1 MNNINGFINLGNT
14 CYLNSTLQ
22 IIFSIQEIKDYFV
35 EKKFLEEL
43 NSNLKKI
50 NFKKDNNIKNNIL
63 FIQNFYTLI
72 RDYYQNN
79 KKTLTPQKLLN
90 SIRNINN
97 DFQGFNQHDSQ
108 EILLLIL
115 DVIHENL
122 KYDIDINYQGIPKNS
137 TDKLVIES
145 INALTKI
152 LNYKYSIVN
161 ELFFGMYYY
170 QYKSIENDSL
180 DLLISKKFEHF
191 NNLTLEYNG
200 NNLIENLD
208 IFFKNEILDS
218 ELHHEE
224 TNRKYKVSK
233 DIKIVNS
240 PKYLFIT
247 LKKYNNVNKKHNNQY
262 TFPLYNLDFSK
273 YCLGYDQYQC
283 NYDLLGAIC
292 HQGNLDYGHYYTVLN
307 KNNNW
312 IVLND
317 DDTENF
323 NIEKNK
329 NRLFNDAYVLLYMK
343 NKN

>member
-22 IIFSIQEIKDYFV
+22 IIFSIKEIQQYFV
-35 EKKFLEEL
+35 EKKFLDEL
-43 NSNLKKI
+43 NTNLKKVD
-50 NFKKDNNIKNNIL
+50 FKKNINVKNNIL

-72 RDYYQNN
+72 RDYCQNN
-79 KKTLTPQKLLN
+79 NKTITPQKLLK
-90 SIRNINN
+90 SIQSLNN
-97 DFQGFNQHDSQ
+97 DFEGFNQHDSQ

-115 DVIHENL
+115 DIIHENL
-122 KYDIDINYQGIPKNS
+122 KYDIDINYQGTPKND

-145 INALTKI
+145 IDALSKI

-170 QYKSIENDSL
+170 QYKSIEKNSL
-180 DLLISKKFEHF
+180 DMIVSKKFEHF
-191 NNLTLEYNG
+191 NNLTLEFNG

-208 IFFKNEILDS
+208 IFFKNELLDT
-218 ELHHEE
+218 ELYHDESKK
-224 TNRKYKVSK
+224 KYKVSK
-233 DIKIVNS
+233 NIKIVNS

-247 LKKYNNVNKKHNNQY
+247 LKKYNNFNKKHNNQY
-262 TFPLYNLDFSK
+262 TFPLFNLDFSK
-273 YCLGYDQYQC
+273 YCLGYDQYEC

-292 HQGNLDYGHYYTVLN
+292 HQGNLDYGHYYTIL
-307 KNNNW
+307 NNNNTW
-312 IVLND
+312 YTLND
-317 DDTENF
+317 DNISIF

-329 NRLFNDAYVLLYMK
+329 DRLYNDAYVLLYMK